1 VVSQH
6 FTVPS
11 DYLSV
16 INVIVQGASPS
27 DSQYLTTTDK
37 VTILDTL
44 NTNDHVVIIYG
55 STVVLNA
62 DPLQIIITTTVSITT
77 DTLGDLGKTQ
87 KEKI

>member
-1 VVSQH
+1 MDKWFST

-27 DSQYLTTTDK
+27 DSQYSQPPDK

-44 NTNDHVVIIYG
+44 NTNDYVVIIYG

-62 DPLQIIITTTVSITT
+62 DPY
-77 DTLGDLGKTQ
+77 K
-87 KEKI
+87 

>member
-1 VVSQH
+1 VVLNN

-27 DSQYLTTTDK
+27 DSQYHHNYLIK
-37 VTILDTL
+37 YTILDTL
-44 NTNDHVVIIYG
+44 NTNDYVVIIYG

-62 DPLQIIITTTVSITT
+62 DPY
-77 DTLGDLGKTQ
+77 K
-87 KEKI
+87 